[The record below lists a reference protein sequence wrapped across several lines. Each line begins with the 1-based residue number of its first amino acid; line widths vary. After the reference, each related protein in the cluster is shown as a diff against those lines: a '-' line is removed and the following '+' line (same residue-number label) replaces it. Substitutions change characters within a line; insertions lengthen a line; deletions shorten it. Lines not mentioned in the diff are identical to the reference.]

1 MKNNNPADYDINE
14 LYNTIEEMAEYICY
28 LESILDVYAIDYVA
42 SDF

>member
-1 MKNNNPADYDINE
+1 MKNNNPEDYDINK

-28 LESILDVYAIDYVA
+28 LESILDMYAIDYVA